1 MRINWQN
8 DRAKGNHI
16 VVVLSSRSF
25 KSDVVEMA
33 VPSVITIT
41 SIASVMTMM
50 TAVASLVVAPCGAS
64 PSRGVV
70 SKKWNSMAR

>member
-1 MRINWQN
+1 
-8 DRAKGNHI
+8 
-16 VVVLSSRSF
+16 VLSSRSF
-25 KSDVVEMA
+25 KSDVVETA

-50 TAVASLVVAPCGAS
+50 SAVASLVVAPCGAS

-70 SKKWNSMAR
+70 SKK